1 MSSDWFQLIH
11 PHPYLS
17 NFLGVLLP
25 AYIHLKPWMAS
36 AAMALSSVSVV
47 LSSLLL
53 RYFRKPQKK
62 DYETRLFR
70 QWCTTMGDDIEVHR
84 GIDKI
89 VDSSRRESPNSSRS
103 GNGSKL
109 SQLLT
114 DALSTFV
121 KQNLR
126 EKSKTKTKTDS
137 DTDSNICLTV
147 LKA

>member
-1 MSSDWFQLIH
+1 
-11 PHPYLS
+11 
-17 NFLGVLLP
+17 
-25 AYIHLKPWMAS
+25 
-36 AAMALSSVSVV
+36 
-47 LSSLLL
+47 
-53 RYFRKPQKK
+53 
-62 DYETRLFR
+62 
-70 QWCTTMGDDIEVHR
+70 MGDDIEVHR